1 MKLRKG
7 PGMLLLALL
16 VGTAALLIGGCGDDD
31 DDGAGEGAQP
41 VRISVKDGEDPT
53 VSTEQVEAGL
63 AEITLETRGK
73 KRHDAQ
79 LFRVVGDHPPAEVI
93 ETITGIVRGDP
104 LPSWLFAGGG
114 IGPVPGGQSQAV
126 TQVLEPGTY
135 YVADIEGSVGPPTPE
150 TVASFV
156 VSGDA
161 GDTEL
166 PDEETTVE
174 AFDYGF
180 RAEGLTAGENRILF
194 ENTGDQPHHIIAAPI
209 VPGKTI
215 ADVRKFVRSDGGKPP
230 ISERESVT
238 TAVLEGGTSQIVDLR
253 LKSGDYALLCFISDR
268 KGGPPHALKGMIS
281 PASVE

>member
-53 VSTEQVEAGL
+53 VSTEQIEAGL
-63 AEITLETRGK
+63 AEITLETQGK

-93 ETITGIVRGDP
+93 ETVTGVVRGDP
-104 LPSWLFAGGG
+104 LPGWLFAGGG
-114 IGPVPGGQSQAV
+114 VGPIPGGQSQTV

-135 YVADIEGSVGPPTPE
+135 YVADIEGSVGPPTPK
-150 TVASFV
+150 TVARFE
-156 VSGDA
+156 VSGDT
-161 GDTEL
+161 GDAEL
-166 PDEETTVE
+166 PEEETTVE

-180 RAEGLTAGENRILF
+180 RAEGLETGRSPILF
-194 ENTGDQPHHIIAAPI
+194 ENAGEEPHHIIAAPI
-209 VPGKTI
+209 VAGKTI
-215 ADVRKFVRSDGGKPP
+215 ADVRKFVRSERGKPP
-230 ISERESVT
+230 IDARGSVT
-238 TAVLEGGTSQIVDLR
+238 TAVLEGGTSQIVSLR
-253 LKSGDYALLCFISDR
+253 LQSGDYALLCFISDR
-268 KGGPPHALKGMIS
+268 EGGPPHALKGMIS